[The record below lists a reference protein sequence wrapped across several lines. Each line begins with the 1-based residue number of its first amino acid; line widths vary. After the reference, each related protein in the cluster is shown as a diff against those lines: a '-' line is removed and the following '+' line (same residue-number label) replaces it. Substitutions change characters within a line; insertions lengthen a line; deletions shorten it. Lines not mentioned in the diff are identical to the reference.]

1 MLVLLVGIGAGWIA
15 LRADADDPDRHG
27 LVVGVVDGDTVD
39 VRVLATRE
47 RVRVLGI
54 DTPETGSC
62 LSRQATAETNRLTLG
77 RLVKLQRDPS
87 QPERDRFDRL
97 LAYVQLSGERD
108 LGLELVKRGFAR
120 VFVGGRPFKRLES
133 YRKAEPLGR
142 AQSPSIWRC
151 EAPEVRPNERRA
163 PTRRLPGR
171 RCPLSPDP
179 SARAPIRRGCPDHFV
194 PRGSSR
200 KVQVDGRLG

>member
-1 MLVLLVGIGAGWIA
+1 VPPFSLPVREIAALLVLLVGIGAGWIA
-15 LRADADDPDRHG
+15 LRADADDPDRRG

-87 QPERDRFDRL
+87 QPERDRLDRL
-97 LAYVQLSGERD
+97 LAYVELPGERD
-108 LGLELVKRGFAR
+108 LGLELLKRGFAR
-120 VFVGGRPFKRLES
+120 VFVVGRPFKRLES
-133 YRKAEPLGR
+133 YRKAESVGR
-142 AQSPSIWRC
+142 AQSPSIWSC
-151 EAPEVRPNERRA
+151 
-163 PTRRLPGR
+163 
-171 RCPLSPDP
+171 
-179 SARAPIRRGCPDHFV
+179 
-194 PRGSSR
+194 
-200 KVQVDGRLG
+200 